1 MKPRRNIGHLTTQY
15 ARMVRAV
22 SRFERLAWSLGLF
35 AAYVATAKLGLAL
48 DPVGGFATLVWPPTG
63 LALAALVRL
72 GPGLWPAVAA
82 GAFVANLWSGAP
94 AWVAAGIA
102 LGNTL
107 EAALGALWLR
117 RQRGYTGPIQR
128 VRHAGA
134 WLAAALACPLVSASL
149 GVLSLWCGGVL
160 SASRAPAAWQ
170 AWWLGD
176 VLGALVVA
184 PVLLNWGGDPKAER
198 GKGRAL
204 EAALLIVA
212 VLASAALSFSG
223 DPAAPLRRPHMIFP
237 ALIWAA
243 IRFGT
248 FVTSVAVL
256 AISIVAIAITA
267 LGTGPYVTATTLH
280 ENLTALQGFMSTVA
294 LTGVFLAAANA
305 ERAAAL
311 RLLAEEHARLHAIAQ
326 STSDSLTIKDLEGRY
341 VLVNP
346 AHARV
351 LGSPP
356 EAVVGKSDDDFFP
369 PDVANSLRRSDQLA
383 VTTEAGLLSEEVILV
398 DGQPRTFSSAK
409 APYRVGGELLGNISI
424 SRDVTQ
430 QKNDERALRTALDMR
445 DEFLS
450 IASHELRT
458 PLAALSLQVAGL
470 ERAVQRRSAPPEESQ
485 RELHRAGRAVAQ
497 VERLIRLV
505 DNLFDVS
512 QITAGRL
519 QLQCE
524 PFDLSEAVRAVVN
537 GLAEQANR
545 AGCSVSVTAPEVV
558 VGNWDRF
565 RIEQVVTNLLTNAFK
580 YGAGKPIDVSVDATE
595 ETARLRVRDQGTGI
609 APHHTERIFERFER
623 VATGHH
629 RKSLGV
635 GLYIA
640 RQVIDAHAGVVRVES
655 SSAEGSTFIVELPRS
670 FEPARP
676 SAPPAA
682 HEGPVVHH

>member
-1 MKPRRNIGHLTTQY
+1 
-15 ARMVRAV
+15 MVRIV

-35 AAYVATAKLGLAL
+35 ATYVATAKLGLAL

-82 GAFVANLWSGAP
+82 GAFVTNLWSGAP
-94 AWVAAGIA
+94 WLVAVGIA

-107 EAALGALWLR
+107 EATLGALWLR
-117 RQRGYTGPIQR
+117 RQSGYTGPIQR

-134 WLAAALACPLVSASL
+134 WLAAALACPLISASL

-160 SASRAPAAWQ
+160 TGSRAPAAWQ

-176 VLGALVVA
+176 ALGALVVA
-184 PVLLNWGGDPKAER
+184 PVLLSWGRDSQSESERAE
-198 GKGRAL
+198 GRWL
-204 EAALLIVA
+204 EAALLLVA

-243 IRFGT
+243 LRFGT
-248 FVTSVAVL
+248 FAASVAVL
-256 AISIVAIAITA
+256 AISIIAIAITA

-294 LTGVFLAAANA
+294 LTGVFLAAASA

-311 RLLAEEHARLHAIAQ
+311 RLLAAEHARLHAIAQ

-356 EAVVGKSDDDFFP
+356 EAVVGKSDEDFFP
-369 PDVANSLRRSDQLA
+369 PDVAQSMRQSDRLA
-383 VTTEAGLLSEEVILV
+383 VTAEAGLLSEEVILV

-409 APYRVGGELLGNISI
+409 APYRVAGELLGNISI

-524 PFDLSEAVRAVVN
+524 PFDLTEAVRAVVS
-537 GLAEQANR
+537 GLAEQASR

-558 VGNWDRF
+558 IGNWDRF

-580 YGAGKPIDVSVDATE
+580 YGAGKPIEVSVDATE
-595 ETARLRVRDQGTGI
+595 ETASLRVRDQGIGI
-609 APHHTERIFERFER
+609 APAHTERIFERFER

-640 RQVIDAHAGVVRVES
+640 RQVVDAHAGVVRVETS
-655 SSAEGSTFIVELPRS
+655 SEAGSTFIVELPRALES
-670 FEPARP
+670 AHP
-676 SAPPAA
+676 SALPSHEAPVA
-682 HEGPVVHH
+682 HH